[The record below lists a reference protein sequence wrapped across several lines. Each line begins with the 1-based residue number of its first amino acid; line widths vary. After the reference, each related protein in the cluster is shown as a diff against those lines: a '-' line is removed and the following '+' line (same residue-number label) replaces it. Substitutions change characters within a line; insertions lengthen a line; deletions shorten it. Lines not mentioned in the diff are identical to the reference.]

1 MEELKDL
8 QYWENEWKKIFFK
21 YQGDKRFA
29 HYINAVLE
37 DNERILLEIG
47 AGSFRD
53 MALLNQLG
61 FQCYGCDFSLESV
74 NNAKKY
80 YPELEKMIIHA
91 NAFDLPFK
99 DKFFDVSYHN
109 GFWGCFSNDDIYLL
123 MREQIRVTKN
133 RLIIG
138 VHNAHNKE
146 FVNYFNEKQREDPLY
161 SLRFFS
167 VYEINDILLS
177 NPLITKIKII
187 PVGKQ
192 KKYYEDYLINLGL
205 GTRENL
211 RKCFELHG
219 MDLLEVSERLLCI
232 AEIKKD

>member
-1 MEELKDL
+1 
-8 QYWENEWKKIFFK
+8 
-21 YQGDKRFA
+21 
-29 HYINAVLE
+29 
-37 DNERILLEIG
+37 
-47 AGSFRD
+47 
-53 MALLNQLG
+53 MALLNELG
-61 FQCYGCDFSLESV
+61 FQCYGCDFSLKSV
-74 NNAKKY
+74 ENAKKY
-80 YPELEKMIIHA
+80 FPKLEKMILLA
-91 NAFDLPFK
+91 DAFDLPFT

-109 GFWGCFSNDDIYLL
+109 GFWGYFRNDDIYLL
-123 MREQIRVTKN
+123 MNEQVRVTKN

-146 FVNYFNEKQREDPLY
+146 FVRYFNEKQREDPLY

-167 VYEINDILLS
+167 VDEINNILL
-177 NPLITKIKII
+177 NHTLITKVKII

-205 GTRENL
+205 GCRENL
-211 RKCFELHG
+211 RKCFEYHG